1 VEIAA
6 PERPFHAVIVTIFP
20 ELIEAV
26 ASVGI
31 FGRAVERGLIRLETI
46 NPRSYTEDR
55 HQTVDSKA
63 YGGGPG
69 MVMKV
74 GPLRAALQEARRRCP
89 EAKVI
94 YLSPQGVPFVQRKA
108 EVCAAQGQV
117 ILLAGRYEGID
128 QRLIDRDVD
137 EQWSLGD
144 YVLSGGELPALVVL
158 DAVARLRP
166 GVLGDEG
173 SAEAESF
180 SAGLLDFPHYT
191 RPEEIDGQRVPE
203 VLLSGDHGAIAAWR
217 QVQAEAVTQRQL
229 PDLWVRWREQQ
240 QRAEKRNDGSGDG
253 SHE

>member
-1 VEIAA
+1 MKNETAGEA
-6 PERPFHAVIVTIFP
+6 FHAVVVTIFP

-26 ASVGI
+26 AAVGV
-31 FGRAVERGLIRLETI
+31 FGRAVDRGLIQLETI
-46 NPRSYTEDR
+46 NPRRYTDDR

-74 GPLRAALQEARRRCP
+74 GPLRAALEEARRRCP
-89 EAKVI
+89 KAKVV
-94 YLSPQGVPFVQRKA
+94 YLSPQGEPFTQGHA
-108 EVCAAQGQV
+108 EACAELGEV

-128 QRLIDRDVD
+128 QRVIERDVD
-137 EQWSLGD
+137 VQWSLGD

-191 RPEEIDGQRVPE
+191 RPEEVDGQRVPE

-217 QVQAEAVTQRQL
+217 QAQAEAVTQRQR
-229 PDLWVRWREQQ
+229 PDLWARWQEQQ
-240 QRAEKRNDGSGDG
+240 QRAEKRKGSIGDG